1 MARTKEGKSM
11 NLKGKM
17 REKSGITLIT
27 LVVTII
33 VLLILAGVTIA
44 TLTGDNGILTRASD
58 ASIESEIASV
68 KEQAQLDITNW
79 IAGELE
85 NGRDATVNTPEKV
98 KEILDSSNQN
108 NGNKYYNGY
117 TDTGVKTPS
126 GYEVPFEELY
136 TGEPITEVSEI
147 NYGDRVNYVS
157 KGDSSLIWRIFY
169 DDEEY
174 VYLISSKSD
183 GSNTVDGCTLSEYP
197 GSSKTYSGS
206 ADITDSFLQS
216 LNSQWFEVLGNA
228 PSTNDNAK
236 AVAYLMDQDVWDEYK
251 DSEEN
256 ASYAIGGPTL
266 ELFINSYNN
275 SEETSNIIE
284 ITSCDSVGYSENTG
298 GNYILETYNNGI
310 YNNGT
315 SSYWW
320 LASPHSSNSN
330 RIYYLEGSVGV
341 LGRYIVS
348 NSRGL
353 RPVVII
359 PKSNFTYQIIEES
372 E

>member
-1 MARTKEGKSM
+1 MVRTKEGKSM
-11 NLKGKM
+11 SFKGKM
-17 REKSGITLIT
+17 YEKSGITLIT

-33 VLLILAGVTIA
+33 ILLILAGVTIA

-117 TDTGVKTPS
+117 TGVKTPS
-126 GYEVPFEELY
+126 GYEVLFEELY

-157 KGDSSLIWRIFY
+157 KGNSSLIWRIFY

-284 ITSCDSVGYSENTG
+284 ITSCNSVGYSENTG